1 MLGIVLQS
9 GASFQ
14 LALSM
19 ASALYEIIELPD
31 GEYALQR
38 SGEEGEP
45 LVRIGFSEE
54 ARLYLLE
61 SGLDVARA
69 MIDAGIH
76 AVESLGSDAERELLE
91 VDDQQR
97 ILH

>member
-1 MLGIVLQS
+1 
-9 GASFQ
+9 
-14 LALSM
+14 M

-45 LVRIGFSEE
+45 LVTIGFSEE

-69 MIDAGIH
+69 MIDAGIN
-76 AVESLGSDAERELLE
+76 AVEGLGTDAERELLE
-91 VDDQQR
+91 FDEHRV
-97 ILH
+97 LH

>member
-1 MLGIVLQS
+1 
-9 GASFQ
+9 
-14 LALSM
+14 M

-45 LVRIGFSEE
+45 LVTIGFSEE

-61 SGLDVARA
+61 SGLDIARA
-69 MIDAGIH
+69 MIDAGIN
-76 AVESLGSDAERELLE
+76 AVEGLGADAERELLE
-91 VDDQQR
+91 FDEHRV
-97 ILH
+97 LH

>member
-1 MLGIVLQS
+1 
-9 GASFQ
+9 
-14 LALSM
+14 M
-19 ASALYEIIELPD
+19 ASSLYEIIELPD

-45 LVRIGFSEE
+45 LVIINFSEE

-69 MIDAGIH
+69 MIDAGIN
-76 AVESLGSDAERELLE
+76 AVESLGADADRELLE
-91 VDDQQR
+91 LEEHRV
-97 ILH
+97 LH

>member
-1 MLGIVLQS
+1 
-9 GASFQ
+9 
-14 LALSM
+14 M

-45 LVRIGFSEE
+45 LVTIGFSEE

-61 SGLDVARA
+61 SGLDIARA
-69 MIDAGIH
+69 MIDAGIN
-76 AVESLGSDAERELLE
+76 AVEGLGTDAERELLE
-91 VDDQQR
+91 FDEHRV
-97 ILH
+97 LH

>member
-1 MLGIVLQS
+1 
-9 GASFQ
+9 
-14 LALSM
+14 M
-19 ASALYEIIELPD
+19 ASAFYEIIELSD

-45 LVRIGFSEE
+45 LIIINFSEE

-76 AVESLGSDAERELLE
+76 AVESLSSDTDRELLE
-91 VDDQQR
+91 LGEHRV
-97 ILH
+97 LH

>member
-1 MLGIVLQS
+1 
-9 GASFQ
+9 
-14 LALSM
+14 M

-45 LVRIGFSEE
+45 LVTIGFSEE

-61 SGLDVARA
+61 SGMDVARA
-69 MIDAGIH
+69 MIDAGIN
-76 AVESLGSDAERELLE
+76 AVESLGTDAERELLE
-91 VDDQQR
+91 FDEHRV
-97 ILH
+97 LH

>member
-1 MLGIVLQS
+1 
-9 GASFQ
+9 
-14 LALSM
+14 M

-31 GEYALQR
+31 GGYALQR
-38 SGEEGEP
+38 SGEDGEP

-54 ARLYLLE
+54 ARLYLLD

-76 AVESLGSDAERELLE
+76 AVESLGSDAERDSFETE
-91 VDDQQR
+91 EQQR

>member
-1 MLGIVLQS
+1 
-9 GASFQ
+9 
-14 LALSM
+14 M

-45 LVRIGFSEE
+45 LVTIGFSEE

-61 SGLDVARA
+61 SGMDVARA
-69 MIDAGIH
+69 MIDAGIN
-76 AVESLGSDAERELLE
+76 AVEGLGTDAERELLE
-91 VDDQQR
+91 FDEHRV
-97 ILH
+97 LH